1 MIALIAAVPL
11 ETELLRRHL
20 APCEVRRCY
29 GYDLYRGSIFGRPLC
44 LLHTGIG
51 KASAAAATT
60 ALLTACKPAAMIMLG
75 CGGAYPESGLGI
87 GDLALATAEIYG
99 DEGVLAPEGFLDLEA
114 IGLPLVETDSVRLFN
129 RFPVDKQL
137 FERARPL
144 LLQAADAANRQ
155 MKDGPFV
162 TVSTCSGTARAG
174 AELARRTGGICENM
188 EGAAAAQVCAQQ
200 NVPFL
205 EVRGISNL
213 VEDRDLSRWD
223 LQAGAEMAQRA
234 IQMLLNG
241 WHGGK
246 VPA

>member
-11 ETELLRRHL
+11 ETELLRRSL
-20 APCEVRRCY
+20 SPCEVRRCY
-29 GYDLYRGSIFGRPLC
+29 GYDLYRGTIAGRPWC

-60 ALLTACKPAAMIMLG
+60 ALLAVCRPAALIMLG
-75 CGGAYPESGLGI
+75 CAGAYPESDLGI

-99 DEGVLAPEGFLDLEA
+99 DEGVQAPAGFLDLEA
-114 IGLPLVETDSVRLFN
+114 VGLPLVEADGVRWFN
-129 RFPVDKQL
+129 RFPVDRQL
-137 FERARPL
+137 LERARPL
-144 LLQAADAANRQ
+144 LMQAADAVNRK

-188 EGAAAAQVCAQQ
+188 EGAAAAQVCTQQ
-200 NVPFL
+200 HVPFL

-213 VEDRDLSRWD
+213 VEDRDLSRWN
-223 LQAGAEMAQRA
+223 LRAGADMAQRA
-234 IQMLLNG
+234 ILTLLTE